1 MHKNS
6 NNDTFNWYKIV
17 FKNPLEFMILI
28 EGRHYLKQKMKSEIF
43 LKIIKLGKICCHLLR
58 TR

>member
-17 FKNPLEFMILI
+17 FKNPLLI
-28 EGRHYLKQKMKSEIF
+28 GIELCVLRAMKQNV
-43 LKIIKLGKICCHLLR
+43 
-58 TR
+58 